1 MTPHILFLISPHPSS
16 RPARSDNALTL
27 PAAFRRA
34 GWQVSEA
41 LHRNIHRTPR
51 GLACS
56 GTLLGEYSLIWPIG
70 FGPRA
75 GFLDWVQL
83 LHGLAPR
90 RLINPAAAML
100 LQHGKA
106 AWSERQAV
114 SHIAADSA
122 TLVDAMLH
130 ETGDWVLKPLAGSY
144 GEGVIRIAA
153 NATARVHEVM
163 AQHPSEYFVLQRFLP
178 EIAQGE
184 TRTLVAGGEIIGSYL
199 RVPDDELHANLARQA
214 KATATTLS
222 AEQRVLVNDIRAD
235 LLQQHIGFAAIDT
248 VGTTLMEVNVAN
260 PGGLSTLNAVYT
272 RDFGAAIVAAT
283 TAFIVGSK

>member
-1 MTPHILFLISPHPSS
+1 
-16 RPARSDNALTL
+16 
-27 PAAFRRA
+27 
-34 GWQVSEA
+34 
-41 LHRNIHRTPR
+41 
-51 GLACS
+51 
-56 GTLLGEYSLIWPIG
+56 
-70 FGPRA
+70 
-75 GFLDWVQL
+75 
-83 LHGLAPR
+83 
-90 RLINPAAAML
+90 
-100 LQHGKA
+100 
-106 AWSERQAV
+106 
-114 SHIAADSA
+114 
-122 TLVDAMLH
+122 
-130 ETGDWVLKPLAGSY
+130 
-144 GEGVIRIAA
+144 
-153 NATARVHEVM
+153 M
-163 AQHPSEYFVLQRFLP
+163 AQRPSEYFVLQRFLP

-283 TAFIVGSK
+283 TAFIEGSK